1 MYIEKISEEY
11 LINQNKSVFESI
23 KKIDRNKR
31 GFVLIVD
38 NKGKLIGVLTD
49 GDIRRWLTSSDNTDT
64 QISVKEICNTDFIF
78 SAKSSDISEIKK
90 LFSDKLIFIP
100 IIDSKNRIDSI
111 AFRNRKNFK
120 ISEFEISENNPT
132 FIIAEIGNNHNG
144 SLELAYKLIDNA
156 VSSGADCAKFQM
168 RSKTLYRNNN
178 SEDLGAEYTLDL
190 LSKFQLENNDL
201 FKVFDYCKVKGILPL
216 CTPFD
221 LESLSQLESY
231 GMSAYKIA
239 SADLTNHVLLKEMC
253 KTGKPLICSTG
264 MANESEISD
273 SVELLKKNGANFALL
288 HCNSTYPAP
297 FKDINLSYLSKL
309 KKIGGNCQVGYS
321 GHERGFSVPVAAVSL
336 GARIIEKHFTLD
348 KSMEGNDHK
357 VSLLPKEFKNMVKY
371 IREVELAMGNNGV
384 RTISQGEM
392 MNREVLAK
400 SLIANKCIKK
410 GEIIL
415 KEYVE
420 IRSPGNGLQPNSLE
434 KLVGKIAKRNIN
446 KDDFFYESDIKKNS
460 YSAKNYNFNRPFGI
474 PVRFHDFESIINM
487 SNFDLVEFHFSYSD
501 LNLKIED
508 YFNKNSYNLDLI
520 VHSPELFSNDHLMD
534 LCSDDSNYRK
544 KSISNLKEVVKKTLE
559 LKPYFKS
566 KRPLII
572 INAGGWSIN
581 RIYLTEQEKNHKYD
595 LIGKAINSLNTKG
608 VEIIIQTMPP
618 FPWHFGGQ
626 RFHNLFMDAD
636 EIVSFCQKF
645 DKRICLDVSHSKLY
659 CTESKKS
666 FSEFLKKVFKYSAH
680 HHIVDAEGVD
690 DEGLQIGEGSIDFKN
705 LGEIMN
711 KHSPNTSFIPEIW
724 QGHKNDGEGFWEA
737 LEKLEINFKNN

>member
-1 MYIEKISEEY
+1 MYIEKINENY
-11 LINQNKSVFESI
+11 LINQNKSVYESI
-23 KKIDRNKR
+23 KKIDSNKR
-31 GFVLIVD
+31 GFVLVIN
-38 NKGKLIGVLTD
+38 NKGHLIGVLTD
-49 GDIRRWLTSSDNTDT
+49 GDIRRWLTSSENTDM
-64 QISVKEICNTDFIF
+64 QISVEEICNTDFVF
-78 SAKSSDISEIKK
+78 SPKTSVISEIEK

-100 IIDSKNRIDSI
+100 IIDSNNRIDSI
-111 AFRNRKNFK
+111 AFRDNINYR
-120 ISEFEISENNPT
+120 ISTFEISINNPT

-144 SLELAYKLIDNA
+144 SLELAYKLVDNA

-168 RSKTLYRNNN
+168 RSKNLYNLKN

-201 FKVFDYCKVKGILPL
+201 FKVFDYCKEKDILPL

-221 LESLSQLESY
+221 LESLLQLESY
-231 GMSAYKIA
+231 GMSAYKVA
-239 SADLTNHVLLKEMC
+239 SADLTNHILLKEMC

-264 MANESEISD
+264 MATESEISA
-273 SVELLKKNGANFALL
+273 SVELLEKNGANFALL

-297 FKDINLSYLSKL
+297 FKDINLSYLSRL
-309 KKIGGNCQVGYS
+309 KKIGGNCPIGYS

-357 VSLLPKEFKNMVKY
+357 VSLLPQEFKKMVDY
-371 IREVELAMGNNGV
+371 IREVELAMGNNRL

-392 MNREVLAK
+392 MNREILAK
-400 SLIANKCIKK
+400 SLIANKTIKK
-410 GEIIL
+410 GEVIL
-415 KEYVE
+415 NEYIE
-420 IRSPGNGLQPNSLE
+420 IRSPGNGLQPNNLD
-434 KLVGKIAKRNIN
+434 KLVGKIAKRDID

-460 YSAKNYNFNRPFGI
+460 FVAKNYNFNRPFGI
-474 PVRFHDFESIINM
+474 PVRFHDFESIIYK
-487 SNFDLVEFHFSYSD
+487 SNFDVVEFHLSYSD
-501 LNLKIED
+501 LNLMAED
-508 YFNKNSYNLDLI
+508 FLSKKSYDLDLI

-534 LCSDDSNYRK
+534 LCSDDSNYRN
-544 KSISNLKEVVKKTLE
+544 KSINNLKEVIEKTLE

-566 KRPLII
+566 ERPLII
-572 INAGGWSIN
+572 INAGGWSID
-581 RIYLTEQEKNHKYD
+581 RIYLSDQQKNHKYD
-595 LIGKAINSLNTKG
+595 LIGEAIDSLNTEG

-636 EIVSFCQKF
+636 EIVSFCKKF

-666 FSEFLKKVFKYSAH
+666 FSEFLTKTFKYSAH

-711 KHSPNTSFIPEIW
+711 KYSPNTSFIPEIW

-737 LEKLEINFKNN
+737 LEKLEINFKNK